1 MSEQDTNTHD
11 EEQIPSELETLK
23 ERATQMNIQFAPNI
37 GVDKLRARVNDKLN
51 GTNTEEELDVKPETT
66 PEKVERQVPKKP
78 QKTAAQ
84 LKHEMV
90 LRQRK
95 EANRLVRVVVHNMN
109 PNKKDWPGEII
120 TVSNSVVGTIK
131 KYVPFNVENGY
142 HIPQMIL
149 NLMKDRQYQK
159 YTKKRIP
166 GGQTKVVSS
175 LAPEFNIQI
184 LDPLSS
190 KQMQDLATKQA
201 LNHSIDEG

>member
-1 MSEQDTNTHD
+1 MSEQDTNPT
-11 EEQIPSELETLK
+11 EEENIPSELESLK

-51 GTNTEEELDVKPETT
+51 GTNTEEELDQDKPKQEVK
-66 PEKVERQVPKKP
+66 ERPAAPKKP
-78 QKTAAQ
+78 QKTEAQ

-109 PNKKDWPGEII
+109 PNKKDWPGEIM

-142 HIPQMIL
+142 HVPQMIL

-159 YTKKRIP
+159 YTKKRLP
-166 GGQTKVVSS
+166 GGQTKVESS

-184 LDPLSS
+184 LDPLTP
-190 KQMQDLATKQA
+190 KEMQELATKQA
-201 LNHSIDEG
+201 LNHSID